1 MIRISP
7 PTGSRQHGPA
17 PFASLRASPLPHML
31 PILRHLPP
39 TPAPCF
45 LLRFRLFSLHSLHV
59 RRTSTPASRVQQH
72 ALYPTFSCTYA
83 VLHVVPCFSCIVH
96 VLYSIQIYC
105 VFTTEPNSRILC
117 LDTVFRRSWSCAH
130 ITSRLRAKSSRVRR
144 GPSYAR

>member
-1 MIRISP
+1 MICISP

-39 TPAPCF
+39 TPAPRF

-83 VLHVVPCFSCIVH
+83 VLHIVPCFSCIVH

-105 VFTTEPNSRILC
+105 VFTTEPNSRIPC
-117 LDTVFRRSWSCAH
+117 LDTVFRRSWSHAH
-130 ITSRLRAKSSRVRR
+130 ITSRLRTKSSRIRQTR
-144 GPSYAR
+144 AYTR